1 MARGSSILSALEV
14 WLAQRRIPRMLFYY
28 VAVNVLVFLVVKLLV
43 ITLQS
48 IAPDAALSLF
58 YSFALPSDLG
68 RLASHPWT
76 LFTHFFFHQSFT
88 HLLFNMLWLWV
99 FGRMFL
105 EHFTSRQ
112 FHWVYWLGGIAGGLS
127 YLMVYNLFSYF
138 SDVVHVSAAMGA
150 SASIMAITLATVVAA
165 PNNVVYL
172 FGLVR
177 VRIVWLALA
186 MVVLDFLSITQS
198 NAGGHIAH
206 LGGALVGTLY
216 AFLLLQSKRSR
227 HTPWQVL
234 LVKWGAFFA
243 SLSKRNKQTAQ
254 KQDPKRS
261 APNDEVEIQRI
272 LAKLA
277 KGGYASLSNEEKEKL
292 FRK

>member
-1 MARGSSILSALEV
+1 MALGSSILSALET
-14 WLAQRRIPRMLFYY
+14 WLAQRRIPRVLFYY
-28 VAVNVLVFLVVKLLV
+28 IAVNVLVFLVVKLLV
-43 ITLQS
+43 VTLQGL
-48 IAPDAALSLF
+48 APDAALSLL

-76 LFTHFFFHQSFT
+76 LFTHFFFHQSFP

-112 FHWVYWLGGIAGGLS
+112 FHWVYWLGGIAGGLA
-127 YLMVYNLFSYF
+127 YLLAYNLFSYF
-138 SDVVHVSAAMGA
+138 SGVVHVSAAMGA

-172 FGLVR
+172 FGFVR

-206 LGGALVGTLY
+206 LGGALVGALY
-216 AFLLLQSKRSR
+216 ALSLLQSKRS
-227 HTPWQVL
+227 PLALWQVL
-234 LVKWGAFFA
+234 LVKCGACFA
-243 SLSKRNKQTAQ
+243 SLQKRNKQTVQ
-254 KQDPKRS
+254 NRKQTHN
-261 APNDEVEIQRI
+261 APNDEAEIQRI

>member
-1 MARGSSILSALEV
+1 MVRGYNFFSALET
-14 WLAQRRIPRMLFYY
+14 WLAQRQIPRVLFCYI
-28 VAVNVLVFLVVKLLV
+28 AINGLVFLVVKLLV
-43 ITLQS
+43 VSLQLV
-48 IAPDAALSLF
+48 APDAVFSLF
-58 YSFALPSDLG
+58 YSFALPSNLE

-76 LFTHFFFHQSFT
+76 LFTHFFFHQSFM

-112 FHWVYWLGGIAGGLS
+112 FQWVYWLGGIAGGLA
-127 YLMVYNLFSYF
+127 YLLAYNLFSYF

-150 SASIMAITLATVVAA
+150 SASIMAVTLATVVAT

-172 FGLVR
+172 FGFLR

-186 MVVLDFLSITQS
+186 MVILDFLSITQS

-206 LGGALVGTLY
+206 LGGALVGALY
-216 AFLLLQSKRSR
+216 AFLLLRSKPPYL
-227 HTPWQVL
+227 TPWRVFWD
-234 LVKWGAFFA
+234 KCSTFFA
-243 SLSKRNKQTAQ
+243 SVKRGKQASR
-254 KQDPKRS
+254 KREEQS
-261 APNDEVEIQRI
+261 SNAKNDEAEMQRI

-277 KGGYASLSNEEKEKL
+277 KGGYASLSSEEKEKL